1 MHLYLAARYSRRLEL
16 CAYRAEA
23 ALLGHQVTS
32 RWLDGL
38 DSDLEATGEPLP
50 LITAQFHA
58 CRDMEDIGLCEAF
71 IAFNEPDGTPVRR
84 GGRFVEF
91 GYALAC
97 GKALYCVGGAE
108 NIFYTLP
115 GVRHYATWAACLE
128 ALPHIMTPHG
138 PSPAQE

>member
-1 MHLYLAARYSRRLEL
+1 MRLYLAARYSRRLEL

-23 ALLGHQVTS
+23 ELLGHQVTS

-50 LITAQFHA
+50 LVTAQFHA
-58 CRDMEDIGLCEAF
+58 YRDMEDIGLCEAF
-71 IAFNEPDGTPVRR
+71 IAFNEPYGTPVRR
-84 GGRFVEF
+84 GGRFVEY

-97 GKALYCVGGAE
+97 GKTLYCVGGAE

-115 GVRHYATWAACLE
+115 GVRRYATWATCLE
-128 ALPHIMTPHG
+128 ALPYIME
-138 PSPAQE
+138 SRA